1 VQIAQIMPQGGF
13 DVDRA
18 PWLAGHV
25 MTGSWA
31 IRPAVAAYWRCTAVV
46 SGVVSGVVSR
56 IVGGNPTQPL
66 DKNRVHWNEPDQGP
80 EYFHTYSLGA
90 STLAYADSHWMIFPE
105 HNGWLKLFSL

>member
-31 IRPAVAAYWRCTAVV
+31 IRPTVA
-46 SGVVSGVVSR
+46 GVVSR